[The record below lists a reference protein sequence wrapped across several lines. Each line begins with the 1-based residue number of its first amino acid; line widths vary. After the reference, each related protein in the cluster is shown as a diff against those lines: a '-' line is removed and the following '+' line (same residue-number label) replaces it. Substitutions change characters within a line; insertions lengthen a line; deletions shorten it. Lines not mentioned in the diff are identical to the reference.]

1 MGKTNQILARKNF
14 EFLKSDLNHPSLS
27 FKKIGEF

>member
-14 EFLKSDLNHPSLS
+14 ELLKSDLNYPSLS
-27 FKKIGEF
+27 FKKVG